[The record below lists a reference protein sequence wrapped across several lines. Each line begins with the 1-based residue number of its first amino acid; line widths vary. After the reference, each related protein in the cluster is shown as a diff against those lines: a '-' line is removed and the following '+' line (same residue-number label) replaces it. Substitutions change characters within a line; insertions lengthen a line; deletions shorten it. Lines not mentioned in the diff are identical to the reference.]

1 MCSLKKVLR
10 PVQHKIIAQQA
21 AEQCKIS
28 ISIVCLIFKVSQT
41 CYRYKALLKEENVP
55 IAEWMVKLTSEN
67 KTWSF
72 KLRFLYLRNVKGH
85 RWNHKRVYRIYKELE
100 LNFRIKPNKHIK
112 REQPEPLTVPT
123 YKNES

>member
-1 MCSLKKVLR
+1 M
-10 PVQHKIIAQQA
+10 
-21 AEQCKIS
+21 
-28 ISIVCLIFKVSQT
+28 SQT

-100 LNFRIKPNKHIK
+100 LYFRIKPNKHIK